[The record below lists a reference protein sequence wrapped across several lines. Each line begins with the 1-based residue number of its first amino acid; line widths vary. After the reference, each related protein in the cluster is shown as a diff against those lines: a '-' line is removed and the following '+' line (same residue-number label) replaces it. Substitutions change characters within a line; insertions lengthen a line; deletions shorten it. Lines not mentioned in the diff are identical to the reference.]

1 MKGRKVMSGQIGA
14 NLSSTSTHSGS
25 MTGKLEEMP
34 VITNTNE
41 KIVAKDQAIKID
53 SPVSKEDVT
62 NVVNGM
68 NEFLKASPQT
78 HLKFQFHDQ
87 LNEYYVTLVDEVTDE
102 VVREIPPKK
111 LLDMFASM
119 TEYLG
124 LMVDKKI

>member
-1 MKGRKVMSGQIGA
+1 M
-14 NLSSTSTHSGS
+14 TS
-25 MTGKLEEMP
+25 KFEEIP
-34 VITNTNE
+34 ITTNNTIE
-41 KIVAKDQAIKID
+41 KIVTKDQAIKMD
-53 SPVSKEDVT
+53 SPSSKDVA

-111 LLDMFASM
+111 LLDMFAAM

-124 LMVDKKI
+124 IMVDKKI

>member
-1 MKGRKVMSGQIGA
+1 MSGPIGGS
-14 NLSSTSTHSGS
+14 LSATSTHSGS
-25 MTGKLEEMP
+25 MTSKFEEIP
-34 VITNTNE
+34 ITINNTTE
-41 KIVAKDQAIKID
+41 KIVTKDQAIKMD
-53 SPVSKEDVT
+53 SPSSKEDVA

-102 VVREIPPKK
+102 IVREIPPKK
-111 LLDMFASM
+111 LLDMFAAM

-124 LMVDKKI
+124 IMVDKKI

>member
-1 MKGRKVMSGQIGA
+1 MSGPIGGS
-14 NLSSTSTHSGS
+14 LSSTSTNSGS
-25 MTGKLEEMP
+25 MTSKFEEIP
-34 VITNTNE
+34 ITTNNTIE
-41 KIVAKDQAIKID
+41 KIVTKDQAIKMD
-53 SPVSKEDVT
+53 SPSSKDVA

-111 LLDMFASM
+111 LLDMFAAM

-124 LMVDKKI
+124 IMVDKKI